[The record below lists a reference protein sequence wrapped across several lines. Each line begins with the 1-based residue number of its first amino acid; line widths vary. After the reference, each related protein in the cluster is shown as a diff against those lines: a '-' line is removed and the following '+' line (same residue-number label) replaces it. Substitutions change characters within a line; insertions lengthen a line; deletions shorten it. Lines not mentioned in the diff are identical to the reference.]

1 LLAEARLTTPTCSP
15 PAPINRTSGALISPL
30 IRASFS

>member
-1 LLAEARLTTPTCSP
+1 LAAARLTMPTASP
-15 PAPINRTSGALISPL
+15 SFPINLISGALISPL